1 MLRLVRTVGCLLL
14 MYALVTAITARVGFS
29 QSGASKS
36 AGGCQPYELF
46 FLPRLRRG
54 GRLGA
59 QQVTKTSA
67 LVARGVRLKRGSRE
81 ILRGVDLHAEA
92 GELVALMG
100 LSGSGKTTMLRVI
113 AGLEPRDAGEVSA
126 AKVGMVFQF
135 HYLFEHLCAID
146 NVTLAPTQVLGVPMI
161 DARRR
166 ALQLL
171 DQLGVGHRAQA
182 LPRELSGGEAQRVA
196 IARALAVD
204 PPLLLLDEPT
214 ASLDP
219 ARRNDLGEALLQLAK
234 SGRALVM
241 TSHDDD
247 FVRDFATRVVVLANG
262 EVVEQGDPQR
272 ILSSP
277 QHPATKE
284 LLQIERARKK

>member
-1 MLRLVRTVGCLLL
+1 M
-14 MYALVTAITARVGFS
+14 MHALN
-29 QSGASKS
+29 
-36 AGGCQPYELF
+36 
-46 FLPRLRRG
+46 
-54 GRLGA
+54 
-59 QQVTKTSA
+59 
-67 LVARGVRLKRGSRE
+67 ARGVRLKRGARE

-92 GELVALMG
+92 GEVVALMG

-113 AGLEPRDAGEVSA
+113 AGLEPADAGEVSV

-135 HYLFEHLCAID
+135 HFLFEHLTAID
-146 NVTLAPTQVLGVPMI
+146 NITLAPTHVLGVSM
-161 DARRR
+161 AEATTR
-166 ALQLL
+166 AQALL
-171 DQLGVGHRAQA
+171 EQLGVGHRANA

-219 ARRNDLGEALLQLAK
+219 ARRNDLGEALVKLAAA
-234 SGRALVM
+234 GRALVM

-262 EVVEQGDPQR
+262 EVVEQGHPQQV
-272 ILSSP
+272 LSSP
-277 QHPATKE
+277 SHEATRE
-284 LLQIERARKK
+284 LLQLERSRRGVQ

>member
-1 MLRLVRTVGCLLL
+1 MTR
-14 MYALVTAITARVGFS
+14 ALDAKGI
-29 QSGASKS
+29 
-36 AGGCQPYELF
+36 
-46 FLPRLRRG
+46 
-54 GRLGA
+54 
-59 QQVTKTSA
+59 
-67 LVARGVRLKRGSRE
+67 RLKRGSRE
-81 ILRGVDLHAEA
+81 ILRGVDLIADA

-113 AGLEPRDAGEVSA
+113 AGLEPRDGGEVSA

-146 NVTLAPTQVLGVPMI
+146 NVTLAPTQVMGASI
-161 DARRR
+161 ADAKQR
-166 ALQLL
+166 AQQLL
-171 DQLGVGHRAQA
+171 DQLGVGHRAHA

-219 ARRNDLGEALLQLAK
+219 ARRNDLGEALVQLAK

-262 EVVEQGDPQR
+262 EVVEQGDPETV
-272 ILSSP
+272 LTSP
-277 QHPATKE
+277 HHPATKE
-284 LLQIERARKK
+284 LLQLERARRGVQ

>member
-1 MLRLVRTVGCLLL
+1 MENANGMTRPLD
-14 MYALVTAITARVGFS
+14 
-29 QSGASKS
+29 
-36 AGGCQPYELF
+36 
-46 FLPRLRRG
+46 
-54 GRLGA
+54 
-59 QQVTKTSA
+59 
-67 LVARGVRLKRGSRE
+67 ARGIHLKRGTRE
-81 ILRGVDLHAEA
+81 ILRGVSLHADA
-92 GELVALMG
+92 GEIVALMG

-113 AGLEPRDAGEVSA
+113 AGLEPRDAGEVTA

-146 NVTLAPTQVLGVPMI
+146 NVTLAPTEVHGLSMAE
-161 DARRR
+161 ARQR
-166 ALQLL
+166 AQSLL
-171 DQLGVGHRAQA
+171 DQLGVGHRASA

-219 ARRNDLGEALLQLAK
+219 ARRNDLGDALVQLAQ
-234 SGRALVM
+234 SGRTLVM

-262 EVVEQGDPQR
+262 EVVEEGLPAQVLTNP
-272 ILSSP
+272 S
-277 QHPATKE
+277 HPATRE
-284 LLQIERARKK
+284 LLQVERARKV